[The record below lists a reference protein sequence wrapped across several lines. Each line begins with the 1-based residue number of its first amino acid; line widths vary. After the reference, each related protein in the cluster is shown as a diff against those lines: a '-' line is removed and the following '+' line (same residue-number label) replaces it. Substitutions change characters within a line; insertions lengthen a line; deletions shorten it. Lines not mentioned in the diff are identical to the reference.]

1 METLPCRRPSP
12 QSPPIEIEEGKKG
25 RAVLLINNLSTEI
38 DHRSAGK
45 EGREAVQ
52 VEGGQIVIFCVARC
66 AVADIY
72 SHPRADSSVFLRKAR
87 EKVDFFPRQFEPNL
101 PNLPGIA
108 HSE

>member
-12 QSPPIEIEEGKKG
+12 QSPPIEIEGGREEGKKG
-25 RAVLLINNLSTEI
+25 GADQQSEYEI

-45 EGREAVQ
+45 EGREAVE

-72 SHPRADSSVFLRKAR
+72 SHPRADSSVSSAR
-87 EKVDFFPRQFEPNL
+87 HESR
-101 PNLPGIA
+101 
-108 HSE
+108 